1 MLVNCPR
8 CGFSQPKDQYCAQCG
23 VDMQSFKPK
32 EIPLLNKILGNAGV
46 QIALLFVAAIF
57 VGQYIFHS
65 QQPQSWVQKITHFK
79 GFNKS
84 ALSATAATGGL
95 TNDDL
100 QNAAESE
107 LETNSSKAAK
117 AESFRSREFSAKGS
131 SDLAATAA
139 AANPFNGGPNSA
151 QDLSSVNFKITYGEI
166 TSEMLAKWVT
176 DSSNLGLY
184 QNLQEYSA
192 GILYDYKK
200 RSETL
205 QQNLKSADLKLN
217 IGTTNS
223 SLSGI
228 MSEDGSQ
235 MMGLMAA
242 IEYKSNENEVV
253 QGTINITRSGARGN
267 DVYPAEF
274 ALPKG
279 AVFFMVG
286 TVKRAASASERAKLD
301 MPPFQ
306 IFKSPD
312 FMTRKTEFVIIL
324 EPEYK

>member
-23 VDMQSFKPK
+23 IDMQSFKPK
-32 EIPLLNKILGNAGV
+32 EVPLLNKILGNAGL
-46 QIALLFVAAIF
+46 QIALLFIAAIF

-65 QQPQSWVQKITHFK
+65 QEPQSWVQKITHFK

-84 ALSATAATGGL
+84 AKAAGTSRN
-95 TNDDL
+95 TSDDF
-100 QNAAESE
+100 NSDT
-107 LETNSSKAAK
+107 ETETETSSSRAAK
-117 AESFRSREFSAKGS
+117 AEALHNREFSAKS
-131 SDLAATAA
+131 SADSATAA
-139 AANPFNGGPNSA
+139 AIANQQNGGTNGA
-151 QDLSSVNFKITYGEI
+151 QDLSAVNFKITFSEI
-166 TSEMLAKWVT
+166 TAEMLAKWVT

-192 GILYDYKK
+192 GIIYDFKK
-200 RSETL
+200 RGETL
-205 QQNLKSADLKLN
+205 HQNLKTADLRLN
-217 IGTTNS
+217 LGATNS
-223 SLSGI
+223 NLSGI

-235 MMGLMAA
+235 MMGLVAA
-242 IEYKSNENEVV
+242 VEYKANDNDVV
-253 QGTINITRSGARGN
+253 QGTINITRSGPRGN
-267 DVYPAEF
+267 EVYPAEF

-279 AVFFMVG
+279 AVFFMIG
-286 TVKRAASASERAKLD
+286 TVKRTVSASERAKLD

>member
-23 VDMQSFKPK
+23 IDMQSFKPK
-32 EIPLLNKILGNAGV
+32 EVPLLNKILGNAGL
-46 QIALLFVAAIF
+46 QIALLFIAAIF

-65 QQPQSWVQKITHFK
+65 QEPQSWVQKITHFK

-84 ALSATAATGGL
+84 AKAAGSSHTTSADFNSDTAT
-95 TNDDL
+95 
-100 QNAAESE
+100 
-107 LETNSSKAAK
+107 ETETSSSRAAK
-117 AESFRSREFSAKGS
+117 AEAFRNREFSAKS
-131 SDLAATAA
+131 SADSATAA
-139 AANPFNGGPNSA
+139 AIANQQNGGTNGA

-166 TSEMLAKWVT
+166 STEMLAKWVT

-184 QNLQEYSA
+184 QILQEYSA
-192 GILYDYKK
+192 GIIYDFKK
-200 RSETL
+200 RGETL
-205 QQNLKSADLKLN
+205 HQNLKTADLRLN
-217 IGTTNS
+217 IGATNS
-223 SLSGI
+223 NLSGI

-235 MMGLMAA
+235 MMGLVAA
-242 IEYKSNENEVV
+242 VEYKANDNEVV
-253 QGTINITRSGARGN
+253 QGTISITRSGPSGN
-267 DVYPAEF
+267 EVYPAEF

-279 AVFFMVG
+279 AVFFMIG
-286 TVKRAASASERAKLD
+286 TVKRTVSTSERAKLD

>member
-32 EIPLLNKILGNAGV
+32 EIPLLNKILGNTGL
-46 QIALLFVAAIF
+46 QIALLFIVAIF

-65 QQPQSWVQKITHFK
+65 QEPQSWVQKITHFK
-79 GFNKS
+79 GFSKS
-84 ALSATAATGGL
+84 AKAASTDRD
-95 TNDDL
+95 TNDNYGSD
-100 QNAAESE
+100 SE
-107 LETNSSKAAK
+107 TEPQASSSRASKAEA
-117 AESFRSREFSAKGS
+117 FRSREFSAKS
-131 SDLAATAA
+131 SADGAA
-139 AANPFNGGPNSA
+139 AANAANPSNGGSNGA

-166 TSEMLAKWVT
+166 TADMLAKWVT

-192 GILYDYKK
+192 GIIYDFKK
-200 RSETL
+200 RGETL
-205 QQNLKSADLKLN
+205 HQNLKTADLRLN

-223 SLSGI
+223 NLSGI

-235 MMGLMAA
+235 MMGLVAA
-242 IEYKSNENEVV
+242 VEYKSNDNEVV
-253 QGTINITRSGARGN
+253 QGTINITRSGPRGN
-267 DVYPAEF
+267 EVYPAEF

-279 AVFFMVG
+279 AVFFMIG
-286 TVKRAASASERAKLD
+286 TVKRTVSASERAKLD

>member
-23 VDMQSFKPK
+23 IDMQSFKPK
-32 EIPLLNKILGNAGV
+32 EVPLLNKILGNAGL
-46 QIALLFVAAIF
+46 QIALLFIAAVF

-65 QQPQSWVQKITHFK
+65 QEPQRWVQKITHFK

-84 ALSATAATGGL
+84 TKADGSSR
-95 TNDDL
+95 NKSDDFDSE
-100 QNAAESE
+100 AET
-107 LETNSSKAAK
+107 ETETSSSRAAK
-117 AESFRSREFSAKGS
+117 AEAFRSREFSAKS
-131 SDLAATAA
+131 SADSAIAA
-139 AANPFNGGPNSA
+139 ASSSQQNGGTNGA

-166 TSEMLAKWVT
+166 TAEMLAKWVT

-192 GILYDYKK
+192 GIIYDFKK
-200 RSETL
+200 RGETL
-205 QQNLKSADLKLN
+205 QQTLKTADLRLN
-217 IGTTNS
+217 LGATNS
-223 SLSGI
+223 NLSGI

-235 MMGLMAA
+235 MMGLVAA
-242 IEYKSNENEVV
+242 VEYKANDNEVV
-253 QGTINITRSGARGN
+253 QGTISITKSGPRGN
-267 DVYPAEF
+267 EVYPAEF

-279 AVFFMVG
+279 AVFFMIG
-286 TVKRAASASERAKLD
+286 TVKPSVSASERAKLD